1 MIRILYIHHG
11 KGIGGAPLSLLY
23 LIKGLDKTRFHPA
36 VLCLY
41 ETEVV
46 DLFHR
51 EGIEIYIAKGIDDFS
66 HTNVLWYN
74 FLKLPKLLW
83 RILKIP
89 ISIHNACRFFQHHK
103 FDIVHLNTSTLFACA
118 IAAKRAGI
126 KVVWHIREPLHRGYL
141 GIRRYLI
148 RKLIYKYSDRIIPI
162 CHYDAEQLIPTPK
175 IHVVYNFVDF
185 QKFDRTISGELFR
198 KRFNIRS
205 DTKLA
210 GMLGGVNKI
219 KGTKEFVEAA
229 KHVVERDR
237 NVIFL
242 VIGNYPQ
249 PKGLFQHL
257 RAWLNGEKKY
267 YSDILN
273 FIRREH
279 LEDKVIFTGVQQNI
293 PEVVAALD
301 VLVFPSTVPHFARP
315 IIEAE
320 AMAKPVIASKLGGP
334 EELVADAVTGIL
346 VPPKDPQHLAQAII
360 ELLSDDE
367 KAKRMGEEGYK
378 RARSLFEAET
388 NIKQV
393 MEIYSEL
400 LNERPMN

>member
-1 MIRILYIHHG
+1 MIRVLYIHHG

-23 LIKGLDKTRFHPA
+23 LIRGLDRTRYYPT

-41 ETEVV
+41 QTEVV
-46 DLFHR
+46 DLFRR
-51 EGIEIYIAKGIDDFS
+51 EGIETYVAKGIDDFS

-118 IAAKRAGI
+118 IAAKRAGL
-126 KVVWHIREPLHRGYL
+126 KVVWHIREPLQRGYL
-141 GIRRYLI
+141 GFRRYCI
-148 RKLIYKYSDRIIPI
+148 RKLIYKHSDKIIPI
-162 CHYDAEQLIPTPK
+162 CHYDARQLIPTPK

-205 DTKLA
+205 DTKLV
-210 GMLGGVNKI
+210 GMLGGVSKI

-229 KHVVERDR
+229 KHAVERDG
-237 NVIFL
+237 NVIFF
-242 VIGNYPQ
+242 VIGSYPQ

-257 RAWLNGEKKY
+257 RVLLNGEKKY
-267 YSDILN
+267 YISILN
-273 FIRREH
+273 FIQREH
-279 LEDKVIFTGVQQNI
+279 LQDRVIFTGVQQNV
-293 PEVVAALD
+293 PEVMAALD
-301 VLVFPSTVPHFARP
+301 ILVFPSTVPHFARP
-315 IIEAE
+315 IIEAG
-320 AMAKPVIASKLGGP
+320 AMAKPVIASRLGGP
-334 EELVADAVTGIL
+334 DELVVDGITGIL
-346 VPPKDPQHLAQAII
+346 VPPGDPLRLAEAIVEI
-360 ELLSDDE
+360 LGDE
-367 KAKRMGEEGYK
+367 DEVRGMGEEGYK

-393 MEIYSEL
+393 MDIYSEL
-400 LNERPMN
+400 LSGSPTD